1 MSEKKYIRVERYK
14 WPDEIEAEKKETR
27 RRFKSF
33 LLCALCLALGI
44 SIGAVAFKT
53 VETVNNS
60 SQSKLSTIYEI
71 MEEEWY
77 FGKDIENLDTYLLNN
92 AIYGLTTNEYDIHTN
107 YMDEERASE
116 YLAKLEGSVV
126 GIGIT
131 MTIVEDIPLITRVF
145 ASSPAENAGLKQG
158 DIIHKIDGMS
168 VKGKTLDEIADLTKG
183 KAGTKVTYEV
193 LRDNKSMVMEMT
205 RESVNTTAYGYRKND
220 VAVLDI
226 ESISENTDQ
235 EVEFYLMK
243 FKNENVNRIVLDL
256 RGNTGGYVST
266 VINICS
272 LFMDKGKTV
281 FYESDKDGN
290 VSEYKTKKSNVYTF
304 DKIII
309 LVDENTAS
317 AAEVMATCLREQ
329 VNATLVGVT
338 TYGKGTVQVSHQFND
353 GSYIKYTIAEWLT
366 AEKEKINKVGVS
378 PDVVSALHP
387 VLSHSIKKSSDV
399 CKIDSVNALVKD
411 AQLCLDFLGYD
422 VDRMD
427 GYYSQATLN
436 ALHAFQKDYG
446 LTISEEIDYALVE
459 KLVGKINYKW
469 ITEQETLDTQLLDA
483 IEEASK

>member
-220 VAVLDI
+220 VAVLDV
-226 ESISENTDQ
+226 ESISENT
-235 EVEFYLMK
+235 FRTIHP
-243 FKNENVNRIVLDL
+243 FSISFR
-256 RGNTGGYVST
+256 
-266 VINICS
+266 VI
-272 LFMDKGKTV
+272 
-281 FYESDKDGN
+281 
-290 VSEYKTKKSNVYTF
+290 
-304 DKIII
+304 
-309 LVDENTAS
+309 
-317 AAEVMATCLREQ
+317 
-329 VNATLVGVT
+329 
-338 TYGKGTVQVSHQFND
+338 
-353 GSYIKYTIAEWLT
+353 
-366 AEKEKINKVGVS
+366 
-378 PDVVSALHP
+378 
-387 VLSHSIKKSSDV
+387 
-399 CKIDSVNALVKD
+399 
-411 AQLCLDFLGYD
+411 
-422 VDRMD
+422 
-427 GYYSQATLN
+427 
-436 ALHAFQKDYG
+436 
-446 LTISEEIDYALVE
+446 
-459 KLVGKINYKW
+459 
-469 ITEQETLDTQLLDA
+469 IT
-483 IEEASK
+483 